1 MLHTIKS
8 RPLWLLLLLVVL
20 QAGCLAES
28 EPDEVA
34 GRCGPRDLT
43 PECCLK
49 QYPVQWE
56 RCTGSSEMAEAAKRA
71 PSLGTK
77 AVAIGTAVAGVAMT
91 PQIGSAERRGVELAA
106 DLRSKIEKAIAQC
119 TRRADQE
126 INDYH
131 FKGKSPSA
139 ELCNQI
145 KVGQRTTWAAY
156 LGLFKHEQ
164 AWPCL
169 REALN
174 KLIPS
179 DRYRLRPRFQFDRE
193 AGKWVF
199 MKEDWVSQ
207 IVTEQG
213 WKVLAGTIEPDII
226 ILDEKGIIVRVYD
239 LKFPCPETNPAQWT
253 RYTEGDWL
261 YDTQGEVYED
271 ILHVTPQLVS
281 PRQGVEQIGR

>member
-1 MLHTIKS
+1 MSTMLQTIKS
-8 RPLWLLLLLVVL
+8 RPLWLLLLLAVL

-49 QYPVQWE
+49 QLPGQWE

-71 PSLGTK
+71 PSL
-77 AVAIGTAVAGVAMT
+77 AAQVVAAGTAVAVAVMT

-106 DLRSKIEKAIAQC
+106 DLRSEIEKAIAQC
-119 TRRADQE
+119 ARRANQE
-126 INDYH
+126 VSDYH
-131 FKGKSPSA
+131 FKGRSPSA
-139 ELCNQI
+139 ELCKQV
-145 KVGQRTTWAAY
+145 KVGEQTTWAAY

-179 DRYRLRPRFQFDRE
+179 ERYRLRPRFQFSRE
-193 AGKWVF
+193 KGTWEF
-199 MKEDWVSQ
+199 MEEDWVSQ

-213 WKVLAGTIEPDII
+213 WKGLAGTIEPDII

-239 LKFPCPETNPAQWT
+239 LKFPCPETKPARWT
-253 RYTEGDWL
+253 TYT
-261 YDTQGEVYED
+261 
-271 ILHVTPQLVS
+271 
-281 PRQGVEQIGR
+281 GRSLARSITGWCL

>member
-1 MLHTIKS
+1 MLPTMKNG
-8 RPLWLLLLLVVL
+8 PLLLLAVL

-34 GRCGPRDLT
+34 VKCGPRDLT

-49 QYPVQWE
+49 QNPGQWE
-56 RCTGSSEMAEAAKRA
+56 RCTGSTEMAAAAKRA
-71 PSLGTK
+71 PSLGMK
-77 AVAIGTAVAGVAMT
+77 AVAAGTAATVAVMI
-91 PQIGSAERRGVELAA
+91 PQIGSAERRGAELAA

-119 TRRADQE
+119 TRKADQK

-139 ELCNQI
+139 ELCNQV
-145 KVGQRTTWAAY
+145 KVGDRTTWAAY

-174 KLIPS
+174 KLISPA
-179 DRYRLRPRFQFDRE
+179 RYRLRPRFQFNRKS
-193 AGKWVF
+193 GKWVF
-199 MKEDWVSQ
+199 MEEDWVSQ

-213 WKVLAGTIEPDII
+213 WKGLAGTIEPDII

-239 LKFPCPETNPAQWT
+239 LKFPCPETSPANWT
-253 RYTEGDWL
+253 RYTEGDWR
-261 YDTQGEVYED
+261 YDTQGEVYYR
-271 ILHVTPQLVS
+271 ILNVTPQLVS
-281 PRQGVEQIGR
+281 PRWGVEQIELE

>member
-1 MLHTIKS
+1 MLHTVKS
-8 RPLWLLLLLVVL
+8 RPLWLLLLLVLL
-20 QAGCLAES
+20 QAGCLAEL
-28 EPDEVA
+28 ELDEVA

-49 QYPVQWE
+49 QNPGQWE

-71 PSLGTK
+71 PSLGMK
-77 AVAIGTAVAGVAMT
+77 AVAVGTAATVVAMT
-91 PQIGSAERRGVELAA
+91 PQIGSAERRGVELAS

-126 INDYH
+126 INDYY
-131 FKGKSPSA
+131 FTGKSPSA
-139 ELCNQI
+139 ELCKQL
-145 KVGQRTTWAAY
+145 KVGERTTWAAY

-164 AWPCL
+164 SWPCL

-179 DRYRLRPRFQFDRE
+179 ERYRLRPRFQFNRE
-193 AGKWVF
+193 KGEWEF
-199 MKEDWVSQ
+199 MEEEWVSQ

-213 WKVLAGTIEPDII
+213 WKGLAGTIEPDII
-226 ILDEKGIIVRVYD
+226 ILDEKGILVRVYD
-239 LKFPCPETNPAQWT
+239 LKFPCPETKPAHWP
-253 RYTEGDWL
+253 RYTEGRWL
-261 YDTQGEVYED
+261 NESQGGVYED

-281 PRQGVEQIGR
+281 PRWGVEQIK